1 MFVPNAKGIYGSQF
15 TVLHPK
21 GGFEKGKSYFYKVE
35 LTKYHLIGL
44 DQPSEPCVSKRIE
57 LTTSSCITKFVET
70 KLGCTPRIY
79 GIDTS
84 TKKDHYCNSPHH
96 LESLANI
103 SQQFIKANGND
114 LYKLTGCLGSCER
127 DEYER
132 IIAPHMMIH
141 ESYGTNLSDV
151 HLKFSFGDG
160 SYEVKE
166 QYLLYDYDSFIAD
179 VGGFMGLLLG
189 CSVFSLYQ
197 ELADMVVR
205 STNCLSSR
213 RPLRI

>member
-1 MFVPNAKGIYGSQF
+1 MFVSNAKAINGSQF
-15 TVLHPK
+15 TVLYPK
-21 GGFEKGKSYFYKVE
+21 GGFERGKKYFYKVE
-35 LTKYHLIGL
+35 LAKYHLIGL
-44 DQPSEPCVSKRIE
+44 DQPSEPCDSKSIE
-57 LTTSSCITKFVET
+57 PTTSSCITKFVES

-79 GIDTS
+79 GIGTS
-84 TKKDHYCNSPHH
+84 TNKDEHCNSPDQ

-103 SQQFIKANGND
+103 SRQFINLSGND

-132 IIAPHMMIH
+132 IIAPHMMVH
-141 ESYGTNLSDV
+141 ESHGTNLSDV

-197 ELADMVVR
+197 EFAEMVVR

-213 RPLRI
+213 LPVRI